1 MIDAFPFYGLDDDVS
16 IVPNTK
22 EFFWVQDE
30 KENVVAWS
38 KIKPRRMCCDKPP
51 TKSLWNAT

>member
-22 EFFWVQDE
+22 EFLE
-30 KENVVAWS
+30 YKM
-38 KIKPRRMCCDKPP
+38 KRRM
-51 TKSLWNAT
+51 W